1 MITLIAAHDR
11 NRAIGKEG
19 DIPWHIPEDLAMFK
33 RETLGGACIMG
44 RRTWESLPFKPLP
57 KRLNIV
63 VSRDTGLHEH
73 VVGTVEEAIALAQ
86 AQGYFRVYGIGGQGI
101 YEAML
106 PLAHRLLITEVDLEV
121 EGADAWFPEIGE
133 GWGSLLQRTAISKKP
148 PCRLMEMLHQAP
160 MGS

>member
-11 NRAIGKEG
+11 NRAIGKDG
-19 DIPWHIPEDLAMFK
+19 DIPWHLPEDLAMFK
-33 RETLGGACIMG
+33 RETLGGALIMG

-63 VSRDTGLHEH
+63 VSRDPSLHEH
-73 VVGTVEEAIALAQ
+73 VVGSVEEGIALAQ
-86 AQGYFRVYGIGGQGI
+86 SLGYFRVYGIGGQKI

-133 GWGSLLQRTAISKKP
+133 GWREVGKQSLTCTHVKARAAESIVI
-148 PCRLMEMLHQAP
+148 
-160 MGS
+160 